1 MREFGVSVS
10 SLRARAALLA
20 SLTGACCCA
29 LAAVGIATAQ
39 AAEGGTVWLCQP
51 GLVNDPC
58 LSSEEATVELGNG
71 SSFVQPGRPASDPPI
86 DCFYVYPTVSSQ
98 STTNANLEIGAEQKQ
113 IAVNQASRFSR
124 VCKVYAPIYPQ
135 ITVLALLRAEFGAH
149 EVTPQTLQI
158 AYAPVLE
165 AWKEYLAKY
174 NHGRG
179 VVLIGHSQG
188 AGVLIRLLREQID
201 PSPSE
206 RHLLVSA
213 LLMGG
218 NVLVPAGQRLGG
230 SFEHVPAC
238 EFAWET
244 QCVVAYSSFL
254 EEPPPGAFFARPDS
268 AVTALSGVNPAEISN
283 PEVLCVNPT
292 QLVQDDNAAGPLL
305 PYYSTTPFP
314 GFLHGFTQ
322 VPAAPTPWV
331 STPGQYSAQCRR
343 GGGANWLQVNDVG
356 PPEDPR
362 EMVQETLGPLWGT
375 HLADI
380 NLALGNLVAM
390 VGLQSLAY
398 ELDGRGL

>member
-1 MREFGVSVS
+1 VPS
-10 SLRARAALLA
+10 SSMILAPARTALLA
-20 SLTGACCCA
+20 SLACACWCA
-29 LAAVGIATAQ
+29 LSLLGAAPAQ
-39 AAEGGTVWLCQP
+39 AAEAGTVWLCKP

-71 SSFVQPGRPASDPPI
+71 SSFVQPAQPARNPPI

-98 STTNANLEIGAEQKQ
+98 PTTNANLEIDPEESQ
-113 IAVNQASRFSR
+113 IAVNQASRFSQ
-124 VCKVYAPIYPQ
+124 VCKVYAPVYPQ
-135 ITVLALLRAEFGAH
+135 ITVLALVRAELGH
-149 EVTPQTLQI
+149 NEVTPETLQI
-158 AYAPVLE
+158 AYAAVLE

-188 AGVLIRLLREQID
+188 AGMLIRLLREQID
-201 PSPSE
+201 PVPSE

-218 NVLVPAGQRLGG
+218 NVLVPAGQLVGG
-230 SFEHVPAC
+230 SFKHVPGC
-238 EFAWET
+238 KFAWET

-254 EEPPPGAFFARPDS
+254 EEPPAGAFFARPGS
-268 AVTALSGVNPAEISN
+268 AVTALSGVNPSEISN

-292 QLVQDDNAAGPLL
+292 QLVQDEDAAGPLL

-314 GFLHGFTQ
+314 GLLSHAIQ
-322 VPAAPTPWV
+322 APAAPTPWV

-362 EMVQETLGPLWGT
+362 EMVEETLGPLWGT
-375 HLADI
+375 HLDDI
-380 NLALGNLVAM
+380 NLALGNLVGT
-390 VGLQSLAY
+390 VWLQSLAY
-398 ELDGRGL
+398 ELGGHGL